1 MIDTIA
7 TYGNNPVPWDD
18 DPFFEASNDNRV
30 YLRVKKSPYIPSPGS
45 SGDYGIGV
53 YKFTAKLSDG
63 TFPASFNIS
72 FANTDFPVFR
82 YADAL
87 LMRAEANFRLNNPD
101 DAVTDINL
109 IRERAFGNTSGN
121 ITTAELNEKF
131 LLDERAR
138 EFYYEAH
145 RRTDLIRFGQF
156 TDGSYTWAWKG
167 GVMEGAQTSNYRN
180 VYPIPAEEIAANPY
194 LKQNPSY

>member
-1 MIDTIA
+1 MKKPTTLLTIILSLVLPFMGIHAQVITTTPALPTASDSVILVFNA
-7 TYGNNPVPWDD
+7 TLGGGGMAGYTGDVYTHTGITIGNNQWQYVIGQWG
-18 DPFFEASNDNRV
+18 DNNTQPKLTRIGTDL
-30 YLRVKKSPYIPSPGS
+30 YELKIKPSIREFYNAPEN
-45 SGDYGIGV
+45 
-53 YKFTAKLSDG
+53 A
-63 TFPASFNIS
+63 NITQMC
-72 FANTDFPVFR
+72 FVFR
-82 YADAL
+82 
-87 LMRAEANFRLNNPD
+87 
-101 DAVTDINL
+101 
-109 IRERAFGNTSGN
+109 GS
-121 ITTAELNEKF
+121 
-131 LLDERAR
+131 AR